1 LSRPTGPGF
10 WGEGGGHSFR
20 VTGAQRLASLGVD
33 VAKIMVLAR
42 WAGESVLRY
51 VREAPLD
58 SLPAEVRAL
67 EERSGLLEALAG
79 LQAAVKGIESKVDRH
94 KLATEVMV
102 KDLLAKVG
110 PAPSLPFI
118 ANGNRKRFK
127 VHVAA
132 VDGPHVLPQQ
142 WKTRCGVRFGLWT
155 FTRHECADVFPPD
168 VRCARC
174 FVHPDVS
181 AASGTP
187 ASSSD
192 SEAGTDSS

>member
-1 LSRPTGPGF
+1 M
-10 WGEGGGHSFR
+10 
-20 VTGAQRLASLGVD
+20 GVG

-67 EERSGLLEALAG
+67 EERSSLLEALAG

-94 KLATEVMV
+94 KGATEGMI

-132 VDGPHVLPQQ
+132 VYGPRVLPLH
-142 WKTRCGVRFGLWT
+142 WKTRCRVRFGLWT
-155 FTRHECADVFPPD
+155 FTRHERAEVFPAD

-174 FVHPDVS
+174 FGPADVRAAS
-181 AASGTP
+181 AAP

-192 SEAGTDSS
+192 SDAASDSS